1 MKSVINMLLIAAA
14 IGFVTSAT
22 AQLKKA
28 ADFSLKSA
36 DGKSYELKK
45 YRGKVVIVNFWAT
58 WCGPCRKEIPDFI
71 EAYKKYRNKGVV
83 IIGISVDKDGW
94 SAVTPF
100 IEESKINYP
109 IVLANEQVVETY
121 GGIEAIPSTFIVDK
135 NGYIA
140 DQHIGM
146 MSLKELETK
155 LQPLLKT
162 PRGKN

>member
-22 AQLKKA
+22 AQQKKA

-36 DGKSYELKK
+36 DGKSYVLKK

-71 EAYKKYRNKGVV
+71 EAYKKYKDKGLV

-109 IVLANEQVVETY
+109 IVLANEQVVENY
-121 GGIEAIPSTFIVDK
+121 GGVEAIPSTFIVDK
-135 NGYIA
+135 KGYIV
-140 DQHIGM
+140 DQQIGM
-146 MSLKELETK
+146 MSLEELETK

-162 PRGKN
+162 ARGKN

>member
-1 MKSVINMLLIAAA
+1 MKSLRIMLLIAAA
-14 IGFVTSAT
+14 IGFISGAT
-22 AQLKKA
+22 AQQQKA
-28 ADFSLKSA
+28 ENFSLRSA
-36 DGKSYELKK
+36 DGKSHELRK
-45 YRGKVVIVNFWAT
+45 YKGKVVIVNFWAT

-71 EAYKKYRNKGVV
+71 EAYKKYKNKGLV

-109 IVLANEQVVETY
+109 VVLANAQVVENY
-121 GGIEAIPSTFIVDK
+121 GGVEAIPTTFIVDK
-135 NGYIA
+135 KGYIA
-140 DQHIGM
+140 DQQIGV

-162 PRGKN
+162 PRTKN

>member
-1 MKSVINMLLIAAA
+1 MKSLRIMLLFAAA
-14 IGFVTSAT
+14 IGFISGAT
-22 AQLKKA
+22 AQQQKA
-28 ADFSLKSA
+28 ANFSLKSA
-36 DGKSYELKK
+36 DGKSYELRK
-45 YRGKVVIVNFWAT
+45 YKGKVVIVNFWAT

-71 EAYKKYRNKGVV
+71 EVYKKYKNKGLV

-100 IEESKINYP
+100 VEESKMNYP
-109 IVLANEQVVETY
+109 VVLANQKVVENY
-121 GGIEAIPSTFIVDK
+121 GGVEAIPTTFIVDK
-135 NGYIA
+135 KGYIA
-140 DQHIGM
+140 DQHTGV

>member
-71 EAYKKYRNKGVV
+71 EAYKKYKDKGLV

-94 SAVTPF
+94 SAVPPF